1 MSTKKSFFLNFS
13 VTFFTILNVSVCL
26 VVFVLALIGIV
37 TGVNEIR
44 DTAIVLM
51 PLILVTSFLSRRRKR
66 LEEEQSKDK
75 ESK

>member
-1 MSTKKSFFLNFS
+1 M
-13 VTFFTILNVSVCL
+13 SVCL